1 MKSAFEKENVL
12 QWDEYHKLLVK
23 YVFFFFLKQYYTLLK
38 LFYNKNKY
46 IFLLQV
52 TYFFLN
58 IQMETSEIG

>member
-1 MKSAFEKENVL
+1 M
-12 QWDEYHKLLVK
+12 
-23 YVFFFFLKQYYTLLK
+23 FFFFLKQYYTLLK

-52 TYFFLN
+52 AYFSLN